1 MFLPF
6 DTNSGFQINV
16 IGVSH
21 WNTPLEIREQFS
33 ISNKNLEALYNEAKL
48 LGFDNLMVVST
59 CNRTELYSFST
70 ECHLLKSLL
79 MCFAKNVS
87 EDLFSEHVYHKK
99 NHEAVR
105 HLFRV
110 CAGLDSQ
117 ILGDFEILGQIKKSL
132 LSAKQNALANG
143 SLIRLVEQAIRSSKQ
158 IKQETEISIGS
169 SSVAS
174 AAVQFLQKNVAGLQH
189 KKALLIGTGKIGRV
203 TCSNLTK
210 QIPSENITVV
220 NRTFERAE
228 KIAQQYQLN
237 VGNFENL
244 HQHLSENEIIIVATG
259 ADYAVLTEKDFEN
272 ISSNRKIIFDLSVP
286 RNVDENIGNIDGVA
300 LVNVD
305 QLEDLKNESLQMREQ
320 SVPRAKQIIHAHI
333 LEYYG
338 WLHSTPVFPL
348 LNALVKQ
355 AAYSDINRAV
365 AHLNNAGVF
374 LNISTDT
381 TPDVVVKKCIV
392 HLKENYHKPE
402 TERLM
407 KEAFQLEVSVR

>member
-33 ISNKNLEALYNEAKL
+33 ISNQNLEALYNEAKL

-79 MCFAKNVS
+79 MRFAKNVS
-87 EDLFSEHVYHKK
+87 EELFAAHLYHKQ

-189 KKALLIGTGKIGRV
+189 KKVLLIGTGKIGRV

-210 QIPSENITVV
+210 
-220 NRTFERAE
+220 
-228 KIAQQYQLN
+228 
-237 VGNFENL
+237 
-244 HQHLSENEIIIVATG
+244 
-259 ADYAVLTEKDFEN
+259 
-272 ISSNRKIIFDLSVP
+272 
-286 RNVDENIGNIDGVA
+286 
-300 LVNVD
+300 
-305 QLEDLKNESLQMREQ
+305 
-320 SVPRAKQIIHAHI
+320 
-333 LEYYG
+333 
-338 WLHSTPVFPL
+338 
-348 LNALVKQ
+348 
-355 AAYSDINRAV
+355 
-365 AHLNNAGVF
+365 
-374 LNISTDT
+374 
-381 TPDVVVKKCIV
+381 
-392 HLKENYHKPE
+392 
-402 TERLM
+402 
-407 KEAFQLEVSVR
+407 